1 MSKKTFYLSFVS
13 MAVLFSCSKEE
24 ASITNDNVAILDTS
38 IESRTMSLAVN
49 EFTDTKQITA
59 YAELAK
65 EVLLMAKASDFRSY
79 VYENAHQLS
88 EAGDD
93 YLVYVDDMT
102 KKLSTS
108 SKFGKSTSNIK
119 SLSAKIKS
127 LDESEI
133 PMIFYPRAETLEDLA
148 LSNKGFDVAKNMNEP
163 IVVLKG
169 AHNADYSAP
178 GYKLND
184 EGELEYAFDVNEEY
198 AWENDVYVIGAAEY
212 LPELDNIGED
222 LIDTKAVPPFTTG
235 KNSASLTAKSKFRR
249 VNGEAEHGAWIQVTD
264 LNGIESW
271 FSGKLEMRQVVAGTQ
286 GAAGT
291 IVAETSFGRVKRKY
305 FKDDKWVKFNASF
318 LFNWNLNNLGD
329 YNVEKWIEE
338 DGGPSAEI
346 SISIPGSAYKP
357 ATSTTPS
364 QPAIAGTTVKVS
376 AKKDDDDLG
385 SRIVQFS
392 DNRYK
397 RYDLGKMKFIRYEGN

>member
-1 MSKKTFYLSFVS
+1 VFTDIQIVGL
-13 MAVLFSCSKEE
+13 LFSCSNEE
-24 ASITNDNVAILDTS
+24 ASITNDNVAVMDTS
-38 IESRTMSLAVN
+38 IESRTMGLAVN
-49 EFTDTKQITA
+49 EFTDTQKITT

-65 EVLLMAKASDFRSY
+65 EVLLMAKTSDFRSY
-79 VYENAHQLS
+79 VYNNAHQLS

-102 KKLSTS
+102 KKLSTT
-108 SKFGKSTSNIK
+108 SKFGTSTSNIK
-119 SLSAKIKS
+119 TLSAKIKS
-127 LDESEI
+127 LDQSEI
-133 PMIFYPRAETLEDLA
+133 PMIFFPRAETLEGLA
-148 LSNKGFDVAKNMNEP
+148 LSNKGFDVAKNMKEP

-169 AHNADYSAP
+169 AHNSDYSAP

-212 LPELDNIGED
+212 LPERTNISEN
-222 LIDTKAVPPFTTG
+222 LIIETEEVPSATTG
-235 KNSASLTAKSKFRR
+235 KNGTSLTGKSKFRR

-271 FSGKLEMRQVVAGTQ
+271 FSGKLEFRQIVAGTQ

-291 IVAETSFGRVKRKY
+291 IVAETPFGRVRRKY
-305 FKDDKWVKFNASF
+305 FKDDKWVRFNASF

-338 DGGPSAEI
+338 DGGSSAEI
-346 SISIPGSAYKP
+346 SISIPGSAFKP

-364 QPAIAGTTVKVS
+364 QPAIAGTTVKVTT
-376 AKKDDDDLG
+376 KKDDDDLG

-397 RYDLGKMKFIRYEGN
+397 RYDIGKMKFIRYEGK

>member
-1 MSKKTFYLSFVS
+1 MFTDIQIVGL
-13 MAVLFSCSKEE
+13 LFSCSNEE
-24 ASITNDNVAILDTS
+24 ASITNDNVAVMDTS
-38 IESRTMSLAVN
+38 IESRTMGLAVN
-49 EFTDTKQITA
+49 EFTDTQKITT

-65 EVLLMAKASDFRSY
+65 EVLLMAKTSDFRSY
-79 VYENAHQLS
+79 VYNNAHQLS

-102 KKLSTS
+102 KKLSTT
-108 SKFGKSTSNIK
+108 SKFGTSTSNIK
-119 SLSAKIKS
+119 TLSAKIKS
-127 LDESEI
+127 LDQSEI
-133 PMIFYPRAETLEDLA
+133 PMIFFPRAETLEGLA
-148 LSNKGFDVAKNMNEP
+148 LSNKGFDVAKNMKEP

-169 AHNADYSAP
+169 AHNSDYSAP

-212 LPELDNIGED
+212 LPERTNISEN
-222 LIDTKAVPPFTTG
+222 LIIETEEVPPATTG
-235 KNSASLTAKSKFRR
+235 KNGTSLTGKSKFRR

-271 FSGKLEMRQVVAGTQ
+271 FSGKLEFRQIVAGTQ

-291 IVAETSFGRVKRKY
+291 IVAETPFGRVRRKY
-305 FKDDKWVKFNASF
+305 FKDDKWVRFNASF

-338 DGGPSAEI
+338 DGGSSAEI
-346 SISIPGSAYKP
+346 SISIPGSAFKP

-364 QPAIAGTTVKVS
+364 QPAIAGTTVKVTT
-376 AKKDDDDLG
+376 KKDDDDLG

-397 RYDLGKMKFIRYEGN
+397 RYDIGKMKFIRYEGK

>member
-1 MSKKTFYLSFVS
+1 MFTDIQIVGL
-13 MAVLFSCSKEE
+13 LFSCSNEE
-24 ASITNDNVAILDTS
+24 ASITNDNVAVMDTS
-38 IESRTMSLAVN
+38 IESRTMGLAVN
-49 EFTDTKQITA
+49 EFTDTQKITT

-65 EVLLMAKASDFRSY
+65 EVLLMAKTSDFRSY
-79 VYENAHQLS
+79 VYNNAHQLS

-102 KKLSTS
+102 KKLSTT
-108 SKFGKSTSNIK
+108 SKFGTSTSNIK
-119 SLSAKIKS
+119 TLSAKIKS
-127 LDESEI
+127 LDQSEI
-133 PMIFYPRAETLEDLA
+133 PMIFFPRAETLEGLA
-148 LSNKGFDVAKNMNEP
+148 LSNKGFDVAKNMKEP

-169 AHNADYSAP
+169 AHNSDYSAP

-212 LPELDNIGED
+212 LPERTNISEN
-222 LIDTKAVPPFTTG
+222 LIIETEEVPSATTG
-235 KNSASLTAKSKFRR
+235 KNGTSLTGKSKFRR

-271 FSGKLEMRQVVAGTQ
+271 FSGKLEFRQIVAGTQ

-291 IVAETSFGRVKRKY
+291 IVAETPFGRVRRKY
-305 FKDDKWVKFNASF
+305 FKDDKWVRFNASF

-338 DGGPSAEI
+338 DGGSSAEI
-346 SISIPGSAYKP
+346 SISIPGSAFKP

-364 QPAIAGTTVKVS
+364 QPAIAGTTVKVTT
-376 AKKDDDDLG
+376 KKDDDDLG

-397 RYDLGKMKFIRYEGN
+397 RYDIGKMKFIRYEGK

>member
-1 MSKKTFYLSFVS
+1 VFADIQIVGL
-13 MAVLFSCSKEE
+13 LFSCSNEE
-24 ASITNDNVAILDTS
+24 ASITNDNVAVMDTS
-38 IESRTMSLAVN
+38 IESRTMGLAVN
-49 EFTDTKQITA
+49 EFTDTQKITT

-65 EVLLMAKASDFRSY
+65 EVLLMAKTSDFRSY
-79 VYENAHQLS
+79 VYNNAHQLS

-102 KKLSTS
+102 KKLSTT
-108 SKFGKSTSNIK
+108 SKFGTSTSNIK
-119 SLSAKIKS
+119 TLSAKIKS
-127 LDESEI
+127 LDQSEI
-133 PMIFYPRAETLEDLA
+133 PMIFFPRAETLEGLA
-148 LSNKGFDVAKNMNEP
+148 LSNKGFDVAKNMKEP

-169 AHNADYSAP
+169 AHNSDYSAP

-212 LPELDNIGED
+212 LPERTNISEN
-222 LIDTKAVPPFTTG
+222 LIIETEEVPSATTG
-235 KNSASLTAKSKFRR
+235 KNGTSLTGKSKFRR

-271 FSGKLEMRQVVAGTQ
+271 FSGKLEFRQIVAGTQ

-291 IVAETSFGRVKRKY
+291 IVAETPFGRVRRKY
-305 FKDDKWVKFNASF
+305 FKDDKWVRFNASF

-338 DGGPSAEI
+338 DGGSSAEI
-346 SISIPGSAYKP
+346 SISIPGSAFKP

-364 QPAIAGTTVKVS
+364 QPAIAGTTVKVTT
-376 AKKDDDDLG
+376 KKDDDDLG

-397 RYDLGKMKFIRYEGN
+397 RYDIGKMKFIRYEGK

>member
-1 MSKKTFYLSFVS
+1 VFTDIQIVGL
-13 MAVLFSCSKEE
+13 LFSCSNEE
-24 ASITNDNVAILDTS
+24 ASITNDNVAVMDTS
-38 IESRTMSLAVN
+38 IESRTMGLAVN
-49 EFTDTKQITA
+49 EFTDTQKITT

-65 EVLLMAKASDFRSY
+65 EVLLMAKTSDFRSY
-79 VYENAHQLS
+79 VYNNAHQLS

-102 KKLSTS
+102 KKLSTT
-108 SKFGKSTSNIK
+108 SKFGTSTSNIK
-119 SLSAKIKS
+119 TLSAKIKS
-127 LDESEI
+127 LDQSEI
-133 PMIFYPRAETLEDLA
+133 PMIFFPRAETLEGLA
-148 LSNKGFDVAKNMNEP
+148 LSNKGFDVAKNMKEP

-169 AHNADYSAP
+169 AHNSDYSAP

-212 LPELDNIGED
+212 LPERTNISEN
-222 LIDTKAVPPFTTG
+222 LIIETEEVPPATTG
-235 KNSASLTAKSKFRR
+235 KNGTSLTGKSKFRR

-271 FSGKLEMRQVVAGTQ
+271 FSGKLEFRQIVAGTQ

-291 IVAETSFGRVKRKY
+291 IVAETPFGRVRRKY
-305 FKDDKWVKFNASF
+305 FKDDKWVRFNASF

-338 DGGPSAEI
+338 DGGSSAEI
-346 SISIPGSAYKP
+346 SISIPGSAFKP

-364 QPAIAGTTVKVS
+364 QPAIAGTTVKVTT
-376 AKKDDDDLG
+376 KKDDDDLG

-397 RYDLGKMKFIRYEGN
+397 RYDIGKMKFIRYEGK